1 MLEFILFSA
10 LLQVSGHTSVE
21 VSLVFLSLGFLECP
35 ELEFLVLNLL
45 RSTEC
50 VQEEGRVL
58 PHELWGGSSGICEA
72 CGTSVHVH
80 AERSLHKVMFK
91 KDFETLWCELLS
103 KSRTLQRNKAQPI
116 IVIQFWLQLLIVQRI
131 F

>member
-21 VSLVFLSLGFLECP
+21 VSLGFLKCP

-50 VQEEGRVL
+50 VQEEGRVS

-72 CGTSVHVH
+72 CCTSVHVH

-103 KSRTLQRNKAQPI
+103 KSRTLQRNKPQPI
-116 IVIQFWLQLLIVQRI
+116 IVIQFQLQLLIVQRI